1 MERFYDLRQ
10 VHYLLG
16 SMIISG
22 TKPALIMNEDRVSG
36 KEASSIR

>member
-16 SMIISG
+16 RMIISG
-22 TKPALIMNEDRVSG
+22 SKPVLIMNEARVSG
-36 KEASSIR
+36 KEAPSIR

>member
-22 TKPALIMNEDRVSG
+22 SKPTLIINEDRVLG
-36 KEASSIR
+36 KEAPSIR